1 MKCRHNIFM
10 PGWDRYRFNKKRVE
24 ARYVEL
30 VFLHPMGSVYHVEHS
45 DVIGARNVN
54 TLFFMLGWA
63 QCGFHKKHAGT
74 RNVELVFL
82 HLMRSAG
89 HIVHSGAYGA

>member
-45 DVIGARNVN
+45 DVIGA
-54 TLFFMLGWA
+54 
-63 QCGFHKKHAGT
+63 
-74 RNVELVFL
+74 
-82 HLMRSAG
+82 
-89 HIVHSGAYGA
+89 